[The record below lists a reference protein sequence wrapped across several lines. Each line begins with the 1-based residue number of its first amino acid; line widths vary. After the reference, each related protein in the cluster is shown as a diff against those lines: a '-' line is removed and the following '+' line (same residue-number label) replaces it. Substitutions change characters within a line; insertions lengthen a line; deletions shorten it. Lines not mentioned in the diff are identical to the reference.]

1 MDRKHLLCGCVF
13 TTALFCVILL
23 FRNTFFNGST
33 EYGLAFF
40 TTAGFLAL
48 LDGMLLSIQFTW
60 EKKSWKIVPVFF
72 LFLAP
77 LLSMIMLECLEGIF
91 VFDYQN
97 RTFWANYIVYF
108 VLYLLVYAL
117 SGSFRLPLI
126 VLNPILFLFGI
137 ANYFVNSFRGSPIVP
152 FDLLTV
158 GTGLNV
164 SSNYTYQVTCY
175 MIIGLLLFLFLFI
188 AGFKLE
194 KKPFSKKAAWISR
207 GFVSVGLCVF
217 LTLFYTTDFAADQGF
232 KPDFWDQSRGYKNN
246 GTLLSFC
253 LNTKYIRVSKPSGYH
268 ADDIPDLLLSETKNY
283 STKDL
288 ITGCDPQDAP
298 QRIGASSFKK
308 TVDAQLSLN
317 EQDTVTKKKVE
328 SDLYSIQNKKE
339 KNVLS
344 KKQTDGDSPAV
355 AKATTNDSTD
365 SKADSANS
373 KTEDTESKADSAESK
388 TDSADSKADSTDS
401 KTDSADSKTATTQ
414 TQPNIICIMNESL
427 SDLSVLGEVDTNM
440 DYMPFLH
447 SLTENTI
454 KGNLY
459 VPVNGAGTSNTEF
472 EFLTGNSLS
481 FLPAGS
487 NVYQLYLKNAQ
498 PSLATTLSAQNYT
511 ADAFH
516 PYYASGWN
524 RTTVYPLMGFR
535 SFTSIED
542 MIDQSVLD
550 DYKASNNVT
559 VLQNGINATQ
569 PGENMLL
576 RRYISDSYDYK
587 KVIEMYENKEKDK
600 PMFLFNVTMQN
611 HGGYAMTYSNF
622 YQQIY
627 LTSNYPRYPKANRY
641 LSLVYESDKAF
652 QELVSYFKKQK
663 EPTIICM
670 FGDHQPYLEVGFF
683 ESLLGSDLDHLSIE
697 QTQSR
702 YVTPFVIWANYDI
715 PEQYIDKISSNYL
728 STLVLQTAGVQ
739 MTSYNEYLSKLYQTL
754 PVIDSIGYI
763 DKDNHY
769 YSYDED
775 SPYTSL
781 LDEYKKIQYNNL
793 FDTKNRA
800 DSLFYL
806 NKGN

>member
-1 MDRKHLLCGCVF
+1 MHVDMDRKHLLMGCVF
-13 TTALFCVILL
+13 TTALFSVILL

-33 EYGLAFF
+33 EYGFAFF

-60 EKKSWKIVPVFF
+60 EKKYTKVIPIFF

-117 SGSFRLPLI
+117 SGSLRLPLI
-126 VLNPILFLFGI
+126 LLNPILFVFGI

-164 SSNYTYQVTCY
+164 SSNYTYHVTY
-175 MIIGLLLFLFLFI
+175 HMIIGLLLFFFLFI

-194 KKPFSKKAAWISR
+194 KKPFPKKANWISR
-207 GFVSVGLCVF
+207 GIVTAGLCAF
-217 LTLFYTTDFAADQGF
+217 LTVFYTTDFAADQGF
-232 KPDFWDQSRGYKNN
+232 KPDFWDQARGYKNN

-253 LNTKYIRVSKPSGYH
+253 LNTKYIRVSKPNGYH
-268 ADDIPDLLLSETKNY
+268 ADDIPDLLLSETKDY

-288 ITGCDPQDAP
+288 ITGCDPKDAP
-298 QRIGASSFKK
+298 QRIGISNFKK

-317 EQDTVTKKKVE
+317 QQDTVTKKNVE
-328 SDLYSIQNKKE
+328 SELYSIHNKKN
-339 KNVLS
+339 KNVLA
-344 KKQTDGDSPAV
+344 KKENGGDTPAI
-355 AKATTNDSTD
+355 AEAITPEEAAAANEGTDST
-365 SKADSANS
+365 
-373 KTEDTESKADSAESK
+373 TSAESSPS
-388 TDSADSKADSTDS
+388 TAAETPSTDTPQANETETAAKPS
-401 KTDSADSKTATTQ
+401 KDV
-414 TQPNIICIMNESL
+414 QPNIICIMNESL
-427 SDLSVLGEVDTNM
+427 ADLSVLGDVETNM

-472 EFLTGNSLS
+472 EFLTGNSLA

-487 NVYQLYLKNAQ
+487 NVYQLYLKNEQ
-498 PSLATTLSAQNYT
+498 PSLASTLTAQNYT

-559 VLQNGINATQ
+559 VLQNGIDATQ
-569 PGENMLL
+569 PGEDMLL

-587 KVIEMYENKEKDK
+587 KVIEMYENKEEDK

-652 QELVSYFKKQK
+652 EELVNYFKEQD

-683 ESLLGSDLDHLSIE
+683 QSLLGSDLDHLSIE

-702 YVTPFVIWANYDI
+702 YITPFVIWANYDI
-715 PEQYIDKISSNYL
+715 EEQYIDKISSNYL

-769 YSYDED
+769 YSYEET
-775 SPYTSL
+775 SPYTDL
-781 LDEYKKIQYNNL
+781 LDEYKKIQYNNI
-793 FDTKNRA
+793 FDSKNRA

-806 NKGN
+806 KEK